1 MIIAVLI
8 PIQAIT
14 NTPESLLSV
23 RYILWHFP
31 HENENFASSM
41 SAIKVLHIKLKVI
54 KRQFSILRSVGFA
67 DWFVGL

>member
-14 NTPESLLSV
+14 NTPESFSV

-31 HENENFASSM
+31 RENENFASSM
-41 SAIKVLHIKLKVI
+41 SAIKV
-54 KRQFSILRSVGFA
+54 
-67 DWFVGL
+67 

>member
-1 MIIAVLI
+1 MRKYKFLHKDRYDLAVLI

-31 HENENFASSM
+31 RENENFASSM
-41 SAIKVLHIKLKVI
+41 SAIKV
-54 KRQFSILRSVGFA
+54 
-67 DWFVGL
+67 

>member
-31 HENENFASSM
+31 RENENFASSM
-41 SAIKVLHIKLKVI
+41 SAIK
-54 KRQFSILRSVGFA
+54 A
-67 DWFVGL
+67 

>member
-23 RYILWHFP
+23 RYILYFP
-31 HENENFASSM
+31 RENENFASSM
-41 SAIKVLHIKLKVI
+41 SAIKV
-54 KRQFSILRSVGFA
+54 
-67 DWFVGL
+67 